1 MNHLSDCTLSGNT
14 PPSVDPL
21 TTASSLLRKN
31 IRKTLK
37 ALLSKYDRYK
47 FTSIYER
54 FWGTEYRQDFEKKVD
69 LKTGQFLCWKRERD
83 EAVAKM
89 ILKVQEEANKQKA
102 ELDAIKQRIRRL
114 PNHYN

>member
-1 MNHLSDCTLSGNT
+1 MTSITTIPRIPIMAGIHSFTNIFEYLDFIEFMNHLSDCTLSGNT

-54 FWGTEYRQDFEKKVD
+54 FWGTEYRQDFEKR
-69 LKTGQFLCWKRERD
+69 W
-83 EAVAKM
+83 
-89 ILKVQEEANKQKA
+89 I
-102 ELDAIKQRIRRL
+102 
-114 PNHYN
+114 